1 MYICID
7 IGGTKTLVAALTN
20 EGVISESVRFPTP
33 KDYDEFLRELTNAVK
48 GFKTQGFRA
57 GATGMPVTIFD
68 RKRCIGV
75 SFSNLPWQK
84 VPIQRDLE
92 KLFACPML
100 VENDAK
106 LAALS
111 ESMLIKDYRKILY
124 VTISTGIG
132 EALVVNN
139 QIITAVGDGGGRTM
153 LFEYKGKMTP
163 WEDFA
168 GGKAIAKTY
177 GKPASEI
184 HDPAIWKKIA
194 RNLTPG
200 FLQFIA
206 ILQPEVIVV
215 GGGAG
220 HYLERFHDA
229 LVADL
234 RQYETPMLQIPPIIP
249 AQRPEEA
256 VVYGCYDYARQNYS

>member
-7 IGGTKTLVAALTN
+7 IGGTKTLVAAVTN
-20 EGVISESVRFPTP
+20 EGVISESVKFPTP
-33 KDYDEFLRELTNAVK
+33 KDYDDFLRELGIAVD
-48 GFKTQGFRA
+48 GFKTKDFRA
-57 GATGMPVTIFD
+57 GTVGMPVTIFD
-68 RKRCIGV
+68 RRRGIGV
-75 SFSNLPWQK
+75 SFSNLPWRK

-111 ESMLIKDYRKILY
+111 ESMLIKDYHKVLY
-124 VTISTGIG
+124 ITISTGIG

-139 QIITAVGDGGGRTM
+139 EIITAIGDGGGRTM

-168 GGKAIAKTY
+168 GGRAIANTY

-184 HDPAIWKKIA
+184 HDPAIWKKIS

-200 FLQFIA
+200 FLQLIA
-206 ILQPEVIVV
+206 VLQPEVIVV

-220 HYLERFHDA
+220 HYLARSKTHF
-229 LVADL
+229 
-234 RQYETPMLQIPPIIP
+234 LQI
-249 AQRPEEA
+249 
-256 VVYGCYDYARQNYS
+256 